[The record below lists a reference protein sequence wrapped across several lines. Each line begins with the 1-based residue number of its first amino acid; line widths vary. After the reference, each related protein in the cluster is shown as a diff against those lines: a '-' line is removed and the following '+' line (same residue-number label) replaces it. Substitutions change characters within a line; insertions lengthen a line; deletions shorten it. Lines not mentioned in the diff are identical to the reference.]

1 MICCINKHFMV
12 KYRNINSILYIKQS
26 RKADIMKLSLVI
38 PCYNEEDNIERF
50 FNEVNNFFFYNIDD
64 YEFIF
69 INDGS
74 KDNTYKKL
82 KDLYVN
88 NPTYNIQVLSFS
100 RNFGKEAGIYAG
112 LKASKGDYVCI
123 IDADL
128 QQHPQVVL
136 KMLKEIEKDDDID
149 CVAAYQEERN
159 EGAILT
165 KFKSAFYKI
174 INKLAEVDFVN
185 GASDFRLLNRKM
197 VDAVL
202 SMSEYHRFSKG
213 IFSWVGF
220 NTKYIS
226 YKANERESGESKW
239 SFLKLFKYAI
249 DGIIAFSTLPLRLSI
264 ATGFV
269 TAIISIIYLIV
280 VILQKLIQGI
290 DVPGYATIIVLILFL
305 GGMQLFCLGILGEY
319 LAKVYVQ
326 SKNRPIYI
334 LKEHLGKDDEND

>member
-1 MICCINKHFMV
+1 
-12 KYRNINSILYIKQS
+12 
-26 RKADIMKLSLVI
+26 MKLSLVI
-38 PCYNEEDNIERF
+38 PCYNEEDNVERF

-74 KDNTYKKL
+74 KDNTYKTL
-82 KDLYVN
+82 KDLYIN

-226 YKANERESGESKW
+226 YKANEREAGESKW

-249 DGIIAFSTLPLRLSI
+249 DGIVAFSTLPLRLSI

>member
-1 MICCINKHFMV
+1 MYYN
-12 KYRNINSILYIKQS
+12 YSIEGQS
-26 RKADIMKLSLVI
+26 IMKLSLVV
-38 PCYNEEDNIERF
+38 PCFNEEDNVERF
-50 FNEVNNFFFYNIDD
+50 FNEVNNVFLCNVDD
-64 YEFIF
+64 YEFVF

-74 KDNTYKKL
+74 EDNTYKKL
-82 KDLYVN
+82 KEIYEN
-88 NPTYNIQVLSFS
+88 NSAYNIQVLSFS
-100 RNFGKEAGIYAG
+100 RNFGKESGIYAG
-112 LKASKGDYVCI
+112 LKAAKGDYVCI

-128 QQHPQVVL
+128 QQRPEVVL
-136 KMLKEIEKDDDID
+136 EMLNEIEKDDETD

-159 EGAILT
+159 EGAVLT
-165 KFKSAFYKI
+165 KFKSAFYTI

-197 VDAVL
+197 VDAIL

-226 YKANERESGESKW
+226 YEAQERESGESKW

-249 DGIIAFSTLPLRLSI
+249 DGIVAFSTLPLRLSI

-269 TAIISIIYLIV
+269 TAIISIIYLV
-280 VILQKLIQGI
+280 VVVLQKLIQGI

-334 LKEHLGKDDEND
+334 LKEHLGKEDEND